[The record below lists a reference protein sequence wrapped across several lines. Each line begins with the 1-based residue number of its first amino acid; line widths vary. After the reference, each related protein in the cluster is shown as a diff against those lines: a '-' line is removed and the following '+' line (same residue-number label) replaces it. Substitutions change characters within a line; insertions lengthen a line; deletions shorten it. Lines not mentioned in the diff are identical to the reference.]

1 MTNEPSPSA
10 PSEPVEHLESRQCWD
25 LLRQV
30 SVGRLAV
37 WVDDHPDIFPLN
49 YTVDHGTLVFR
60 TDEGTKLSGALGET
74 PVALEADGVDAVT
87 GMAWSVVV
95 KGKAAAVTGIEGVL
109 DTASRGRPGRRTT
122 LSASLPIR
130 SREGA
135 SKSPR
140 RSRGGPSSAAPS
152 GLLPNRRRRPP
163 GRRQAS
169 RVISTLTLSVEPPPP
184 DRMPL
189 SGGTS
194 R

>member
-10 PSEPVEHLESRQCWD
+10 PSEPVEHLESRHCWD

-95 KGKAAAVTGIEGVL
+95 KGRAAAVTGIEGVL
-109 DTASRGRPGRRTT
+109 DTASLYLFPWQAGKKDHFIRVTPDSVTGRRFKVT
-122 LSASLPIR
+122 
-130 SREGA
+130 
-135 SKSPR
+135 
-140 RSRGGPSSAAPS
+140 
-152 GLLPNRRRRPP
+152 PP
-163 GRRQAS
+163 
-169 RVISTLTLSVEPPPP
+169 LTWWTQ
-184 DRMPL
+184 L
-189 SGGTS
+189 SGAVRS
-194 R
+194 SPE

>member
-1 MTNEPSPSA
+1 MTNVQPTDASQHS
-10 PSEPVEHLESRQCWD
+10 VEHLDSGQCWG

-95 KGKAAAVTGIEGVL
+95 KGRAAAVTGIEGVL
-109 DTASRGRPGRRTT
+109 DTASLYLFPWQAGKKDHFIRVTPDSVTGRRFKVT
-122 LSASLPIR
+122 
-130 SREGA
+130 
-135 SKSPR
+135 
-140 RSRGGPSSAAPS
+140 
-152 GLLPNRRRRPP
+152 PP
-163 GRRQAS
+163 
-169 RVISTLTLSVEPPPP
+169 LTWWTQ
-184 DRMPL
+184 L
-189 SGGTS
+189 SGAVRS
-194 R
+194 SPE